1 MKINSKA
8 IALAAIIITSF
19 FINKSSARQTISCFD
34 FIYQKDCFIDH
45 FNIESAA
52 KFTKSNI
59 ISDSPELNAKE
70 NIYVYPNPAKNKV
83 WIKIENKSANLEEAQ
98 VYSPFGYNIFNVK
111 LDNSL
116 HSVDLSTYPNGIY
129 IFIVDNRLFR
139 IEKV

>member
-1 MKINSKA
+1 MKINSKG
-8 IALAAIIITSF
+8 IALAAVIITSF
-19 FINKSSARQTISCFD
+19 FINKTSARQTISCFD
-34 FIYQKDCFIDH
+34 FNNQKDCFIDH
-45 FNIESAA
+45 FDIESAP
-52 KFTKSNI
+52 KFTKSI
-59 ISDSPELNAKE
+59 IFSDSSILNAKE

-83 WIKIENKSANLEEAQ
+83 WIKIENKSANLDEAQ

-129 IFIVDNRLFR
+129 IFIVYDKLFR